1 MNIEVE
7 NLGKRFNREWIFK
20 KLTFIFEPGKT
31 YAIVGPNGCG
41 KSTLLQVLWGQMP
54 QSSGSIKYK
63 LIDREI
69 AIGDVFNHIS
79 IATPYLELI
88 EEFTLL
94 EMIEFHF
101 KFKKLRNGLSN
112 YDFLELLELEK
123 AKNKTLDKFSSGMR
137 QRLKLGLAIYSE
149 AETVFL
155 DEPTTNLD
163 KASVAWYL
171 KNLGT
176 LPKNTLVLIASNQEN
191 EYPLD
196 AKKIEILKYK

>member
-7 NLGKRFNREWIFK
+7 NLGKRFNSEWIFK
-20 KLTFIFEPGKT
+20 KLTFIFESGKT

-54 QSSGSIKYK
+54 QSSGSIEYK
-63 LIDREI
+63 SIDREI
-69 AIGDVFNHIS
+69 AIGDIFNHIS

-88 EEFTLL
+88 EEFTLI

-101 KFKKLRNGLSN
+101 KFKKLRNGLSK

-137 QRLKLGLAIYSE
+137 QRLKLGLAFYSE
-149 AETVFL
+149 ANMVFL

-163 KASVAWYL
+163 KASMEWYL
-171 KNLGT
+171 KNLRNV
-176 LPKNTLVLIASNQEN
+176 PKNTLVLIASNQEK
-191 EYPLD
+191 EYPSD
-196 AKKIEILKYK
+196 VERIEILKYK

>member
-101 KFKKLRNGLSN
+101 KFKKLRNGLSK

-137 QRLKLGLAIYSE
+137 QRLKLGLAFYSE